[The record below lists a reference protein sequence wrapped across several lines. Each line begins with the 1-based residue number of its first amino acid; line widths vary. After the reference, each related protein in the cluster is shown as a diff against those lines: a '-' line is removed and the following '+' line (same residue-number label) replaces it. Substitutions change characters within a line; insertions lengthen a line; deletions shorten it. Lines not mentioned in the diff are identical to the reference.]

1 MQRTHTRMKSN
12 GKNNIR
18 EFRISNNSINMIRRE
33 TIVDLLLKTQA
44 VSSKITKFPKI
55 FQTEGK
61 TSTKTINSIKLK
73 RSSIAID
80 KVLNDKKLFQDIV
93 DKLFTIIDKD
103 KSGGLDIHEIEE
115 FMVTSSSKMGMATPP
130 SKENIKAMFDK
141 LDVNKDKILS
151 KEELSAF
158 VKEMLE
164 NQKKACLS

>member
-73 RSSIAID
+73 RSSIDTIKTSYKKKIFPIEFKKRYNIPYSEFNHEGKKIIMANSTMFTSTPKKSDIKGFH
-80 KVLNDKKLFQDIV
+80 KV
-93 DKLFTIIDKD
+93 TTS
-103 KSGGLDIHEIEE
+103 SGQRRAFDLLDIKAIT
-115 FMVTSSSKMGMATPP
+115 TSGFP
-130 SKENIKAMFDK
+130 
-141 LDVNKDKILS
+141 
-151 KEELSAF
+151 
-158 VKEMLE
+158 
-164 NQKKACLS
+164 